1 MLGPFHAV
9 SVSFSAMRLKL
20 YLQVF
25 LIRIIGIVIRQINTL
40 IDRYFTSRK
49 VLGPVFTVTIPA
61 KLSKRPGNVSLYF
74 YLPRGYTRSSLARSS
89 KKDWPLVVNFHGG
102 GFTIGHPTDDS
113 LWATALLNDVDAVFV
128 SVGYRKGPEHP
139 QPTAVEDC
147 VDAVRWLWAHAEEY
161 GLDRSRTVITGFSAG
176 GNLSFTTPL
185 RHYRERKAE
194 DAEMVAQDGK
204 FTGIVA
210 FYPSVNQA
218 IPRQQKMDS
227 NPISKTKESE
237 PPWLHRMIDNSYYQ
251 NLPPEGRA
259 SLNLSP
265 ALAPK
270 DALQNALPEK
280 IAIFTC
286 EWDKLLVEAEDFRK
300 ELKAIGKIVG
310 GEMIMNVGHGFDKRV
325 RKYAKER
332 HSMYR
337 EAVKQIKTMV

>member
-1 MLGPFHAV
+1 MEL
-9 SVSFSAMRLKL
+9 LL

-25 LIRIIGIVIRQINTL
+25 LLRTFLRIQIL
-40 IDRYFTSRK
+40 IDRYFVSPK
-49 VLGPVFTVTIPA
+49 VLSPAFTVTIPT
-61 KLSKRPGNVSLYF
+61 KLSKRLGNIPLYF
-74 YLPRGYTRSSLARSS
+74 YLPRGYTRSGLATSS
-89 KKDWPLVVNFHGG
+89 KKDLSLVVNFHGG

-113 LWATALLNDVDAVFV
+113 RWVTALLTRVNTVFV

-147 VDAVRWLWAHAEEY
+147 VDAVRWLWAHADEY
-161 GLDRSRTVITGFSAG
+161 GFDRSRTVITGFSAG

-194 DAEMVAQDGK
+194 DAEPAVQDGK
-204 FTGIVA
+204 VTGIVA

-218 IPRQQKMDS
+218 IPREKKADS
-227 NPISKTKESE
+227 NPISKTKGVE
-237 PPWLHRMIDNSYYQ
+237 PAWLHRIIDDSYYR

-270 DALQNALPEK
+270 DALQNGLPEK
-280 IAIFTC
+280 MAIFTC
-286 EWDKLLVEAEDFRK
+286 QWDKLLVEAEDFRK
-300 ELKAIGKIVG
+300 ELKAMGKKVG
-310 GEMIMNVGHGFDKRV
+310 GEMVANVGHAFDKKPG
-325 RKYAKER
+325 KYAEKR
-332 HSMYR
+332 DSMYR